1 MITWDLYLSFAAVCK
16 YPITLILRLN
26 ININLLKRNTT
37 SKEPKEIAKGKGK
50 SDKYEH
56 PMFKP
61 VERKGL
67 LYKSVNERLQY
78 TDKKFNAKK
87 KQTKAST
94 MNKVQ

>member
-16 YPITLILRLN
+16 YPKTLILRLN

-61 VERKGL
+61 VKKKGL
-67 LYKSVNERLQY
+67 LYVSENERLQFMEQ
-78 TDKKFNAKK
+78 KLKAKK
-87 KQTKAST
+87 KQTNASAK
-94 MNKVQ
+94 NKV

>member
-1 MITWDLYLSFAAVCK
+1 MTRDLYLSFAAVCK
-16 YPITLILRLN
+16 YPKISILRLN
-26 ININLLKRNTT
+26 ININLVKRNTT

-61 VERKGL
+61 VEKKGL
-67 LYKSVNERLQY
+67 LYMSVNERLQY
-78 TDKKFNAKK
+78 TEQKLKAKK

-94 MNKVQ
+94 INKV